1 MRTLQASTLVTLLL
15 LASLSAVFP
24 HALATDTTIKGET
37 TWSGAVLLTGN
48 VTVANGTTLNIKPG
62 TTIDGGDDHWILV
75 KGTLIAND
83 ATFSSSHTPL
93 TQGSHGAGLWVGL
106 HVSATGH
113 AVLTNVI
120 INNAKTAV
128 RNDGQLTGS
137 DLTINDA
144 YIGINN
150 AGTAT
155 VANLTANDIDYDAV
169 RNSGDFTVEEA
180 TITRVAGGVIS
191 SGTATISDASFIQ
204 AGSALRATAGQFD
217 ATRIGF
223 DTVTV
228 GIASQAGA
236 SMSVS
241 SLTGTSVALTVD
253 AGNSDDLTLSNMVI
267 EGHRLMLASGA
278 TMVSGHD
285 ITFAGNLNETRAT
298 IDQRCSGACSWSQTT
313 LTNVVWGL
321 ALSGGGTHTLS
332 NVTAVATERNLD
344 ASGTGAVI
352 ATQLNLSG
360 SDAAISLR
368 GPDSDIDGASIS
380 LVSANSIGLDVLD
393 GIHEWK
399 NVELSKP
406 YSSQDATS
414 IGVKAWYSTI
424 AVQALSITHFA
435 TGIDASD
442 ATITG
447 NTITV
452 ADGKMTGI
460 ALHDSDVTVDSLS
473 TRVFTTGVH
482 MEGASTLHVTD
493 WLADLHATPLNLD
506 TDCTATVR
514 NFQPQNTQASS
525 SDALGDGSLLYGGS
539 TTASIATSS
548 SDFFEETPVT
558 FTDLAGS
565 PVEATILVHGFTL
578 MSNSNGAA
586 TLPLLAQGSTVDVSL
601 GGAGIRVVL
610 YGATMGQ
617 SVQVA
622 VVPQGDWTI
631 TSGQIVYLGARPDG
645 SPHVLSGD
653 LTLETGSG
661 LQLDHTTLLLPS
673 TGSVSVEGTAQL
685 FGDASIISA
694 QTFTMGLDSTL
705 SSSNAEDGLI
715 VIGNVS
721 WACQTLRTSEY
732 VHIQGHLMLQPGCK
746 LDLIAGTVS
755 GAVSALTGAELNV
768 LSKLAIRV
776 LDQGTPVEG
785 ALISVDGAVASTGTD
800 GRLSTT
806 AIARKVT
813 DSSEMVGGIKNIN
826 LQIGSFTDFVTW
838 DSSSSFDHT
847 FMASR
852 IDGGTLEQ
860 WLVLESQWSPYF
872 LDEDL
877 MVAQTG
883 TLTIDDGVSVRISEG
898 HTITVDGTMNVGDAT
913 LSSTGQG
920 ARWGGMHLG
929 ELTSSSIDLSAT
941 SIFEASPALT
951 VSSLGRFSADG
962 SDFARSS
969 GADPLIM
976 IAASSNASVE
986 FRDSS
991 LYDAGSGCIKS
1002 FATEGLLHLTD
1013 LIMATC
1019 NGVGLWARQANIH
1032 VDGLTLNNGFT
1043 HGFELTAVKG
1053 SVANIDATNF
1063 DGSGYIGWIESIDG
1077 DFTLSNLNG
1086 TVGAMGGLAG
1096 ANNRFLD
1103 LEIIQITGAPAVD
1116 FDNTAGEINGM
1127 ILNGLGTGTAFSSH
1141 HGRSMDSLIVEG
1153 LSAANYAV
1161 AVDLHADENDGGVA
1175 PLILRSPDLLAS
1187 SVLSAEMY
1195 PARIEGGQLVGE
1207 VAASG
1212 SITIDLVDV
1221 TADQTSVYNEA
1232 VLKMWKTFNIDAQV
1246 NGASIVVDFAI
1257 DTIGH
1262 TPSYSVEARGSSV
1275 LLELPMMVVEEGAL
1289 TSLQSITVIASTTG
1303 LPIQSRT
1310 VNVSEDMNTTIVV
1323 AMALNGAPLVEILKP
1338 YSGQRV
1344 METTPLAAEVTY
1356 SDDLDSIED
1365 LVVQWIITDA
1375 AGDEVTQG
1383 PNESQFN
1390 ITGLPYGFY
1399 VLEAV
1404 VTDALGASSSDT
1416 VDFEITQLDTD
1427 GDWNNDCI
1435 YTQATE
1441 VWFNAELGHPC
1452 GPDQQDTDDDN
1463 DGYPDARDDYPTD
1476 PCAWIDTDQD
1486 GQPDSVDCPAG
1497 MTTWLFADQDDDNDG
1512 VPDVMEGTITKESG
1526 DFSTGT
1532 LLLMTLIGAAILL
1545 FVLRMRNGGGDDIG
1559 ELDIRH
1565 L

>member
-191 SGTATISDASFIQ
+191 SGTATISDALFIQ

-622 VVPQGDWTI
+622 VVPQGDKLSTSEHDQTDRLTFSAEISPLKLEVVCNWI
-631 TSGQIVYLGARPDG
+631 TPRFCC
-645 SPHVLSGD
+645 
-653 LTLETGSG
+653 
-661 LQLDHTTLLLPS
+661 LQL
-673 TGSVSVEGTAQL
+673 
-685 FGDASIISA
+685 
-694 QTFTMGLDSTL
+694 
-705 SSSNAEDGLI
+705 
-715 VIGNVS
+715 
-721 WACQTLRTSEY
+721 
-732 VHIQGHLMLQPGCK
+732 
-746 LDLIAGTVS
+746 
-755 GAVSALTGAELNV
+755 
-768 LSKLAIRV
+768 
-776 LDQGTPVEG
+776 
-785 ALISVDGAVASTGTD
+785 
-800 GRLSTT
+800 
-806 AIARKVT
+806 
-813 DSSEMVGGIKNIN
+813 
-826 LQIGSFTDFVTW
+826 
-838 DSSSSFDHT
+838 
-847 FMASR
+847 
-852 IDGGTLEQ
+852 
-860 WLVLESQWSPYF
+860 
-872 LDEDL
+872 
-877 MVAQTG
+877 
-883 TLTIDDGVSVRISEG
+883 
-898 HTITVDGTMNVGDAT
+898 
-913 LSSTGQG
+913 
-920 ARWGGMHLG
+920 
-929 ELTSSSIDLSAT
+929 
-941 SIFEASPALT
+941 EA
-951 VSSLGRFSADG
+951 
-962 SDFARSS
+962 
-969 GADPLIM
+969 
-976 IAASSNASVE
+976 
-986 FRDSS
+986 
-991 LYDAGSGCIKS
+991 
-1002 FATEGLLHLTD
+1002 
-1013 LIMATC
+1013 
-1019 NGVGLWARQANIH
+1019 
-1032 VDGLTLNNGFT
+1032 
-1043 HGFELTAVKG
+1043 
-1053 SVANIDATNF
+1053 
-1063 DGSGYIGWIESIDG
+1063 
-1077 DFTLSNLNG
+1077 
-1086 TVGAMGGLAG
+1086 
-1096 ANNRFLD
+1096 
-1103 LEIIQITGAPAVD
+1103 
-1116 FDNTAGEINGM
+1116 
-1127 ILNGLGTGTAFSSH
+1127 
-1141 HGRSMDSLIVEG
+1141 
-1153 LSAANYAV
+1153 
-1161 AVDLHADENDGGVA
+1161 
-1175 PLILRSPDLLAS
+1175 
-1187 SVLSAEMY
+1187 
-1195 PARIEGGQLVGE
+1195 
-1207 VAASG
+1207 
-1212 SITIDLVDV
+1212 
-1221 TADQTSVYNEA
+1221 
-1232 VLKMWKTFNIDAQV
+1232 
-1246 NGASIVVDFAI
+1246 
-1257 DTIGH
+1257 
-1262 TPSYSVEARGSSV
+1262 
-1275 LLELPMMVVEEGAL
+1275 
-1289 TSLQSITVIASTTG
+1289 
-1303 LPIQSRT
+1303 
-1310 VNVSEDMNTTIVV
+1310 
-1323 AMALNGAPLVEILKP
+1323 
-1338 YSGQRV
+1338 
-1344 METTPLAAEVTY
+1344 
-1356 SDDLDSIED
+1356 
-1365 LVVQWIITDA
+1365 
-1375 AGDEVTQG
+1375 
-1383 PNESQFN
+1383 
-1390 ITGLPYGFY
+1390 
-1399 VLEAV
+1399 
-1404 VTDALGASSSDT
+1404 
-1416 VDFEITQLDTD
+1416 
-1427 GDWNNDCI
+1427 
-1435 YTQATE
+1435 
-1441 VWFNAELGHPC
+1441 
-1452 GPDQQDTDDDN
+1452 
-1463 DGYPDARDDYPTD
+1463 
-1476 PCAWIDTDQD
+1476 
-1486 GQPDSVDCPAG
+1486 
-1497 MTTWLFADQDDDNDG
+1497 
-1512 VPDVMEGTITKESG
+1512 
-1526 DFSTGT
+1526 
-1532 LLLMTLIGAAILL
+1532 
-1545 FVLRMRNGGGDDIG
+1545 
-1559 ELDIRH
+1559 
-1565 L
+1565 